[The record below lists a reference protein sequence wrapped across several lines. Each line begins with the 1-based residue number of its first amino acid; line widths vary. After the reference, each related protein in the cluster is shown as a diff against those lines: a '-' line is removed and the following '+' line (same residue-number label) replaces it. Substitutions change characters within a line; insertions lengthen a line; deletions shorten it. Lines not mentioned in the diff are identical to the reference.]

1 MNYKKITSRLTTC
14 FRERWRQLL
23 VIAIAITLPP
33 CLVYAGRHSFW
44 KIINDS
50 IFEMGVIFF
59 IVAMMGKWGKWL
71 THLLFVLS
79 LFDFGLSFGCYLTNG
94 QHVTLDLIYLIMGTN
109 SNEISEFFSFYF
121 PPVKIFIWLTA
132 IILLILL
139 YFSKMPRLRPSLK
152 VSQVGAIVFL
162 LTAIL
167 CFPPPSRGI
176 YNWCD
181 KIPPVKYLFIIKE
194 YEPLGKLANFRHE
207 ISLKEVSTQH
217 PWNIVI
223 IIGESFAKS
232 HSSVYGYKHD
242 TNPELSHLINEDHLY
257 AFTQCTAPAAFTH
270 LAFKNIFTL
279 WDAYESKAFGKKD
292 GIEKGLKKIFLPWI
306 ANKKAWYKYPTLF
319 DVFSQKYTIRW
330 VSNQEPRGMFDNVQ
344 AAIASLSDTVWFAGQ
359 HPEAGSRY
367 DEVVVPVLESFLKTD
382 SLPSITIVNLMG
394 QHENFYQRYPS
405 TWNYFKADD
414 YKDRPMH
421 QRELLA
427 QYDNA
432 TRYNDHVVASIFEL
446 YKDKCALVFYFPDHG
461 MDLYDTD
468 PNYCGHAIMRDQ
480 TSWDV
485 SCIIPFFIYTTDN
498 YRHFFPQQVEQIKNS
513 LNNSFNTKDLIF
525 ALLQITGWKI
535 TNYNGKN
542 GKTFLCDAPQ

>member
-1 MNYKKITSRLTTC
+1 MNYKKITDRLATC

-23 VIAIAITLPP
+23 VIAIAISLPP
-33 CLVYAGRHSFW
+33 CLVYAGKHPFGRV
-44 KIINDS
+44 INDT

-59 IVAMMGKWGKWL
+59 IVAMMGKWGKWF

-79 LFDFGLSFGCYLTNG
+79 LFDFGLSFGCYLSNG
-94 QHVTLDLIYLIMGTN
+94 QPVTLEMIYLIMGTN

-121 PPVKIFIWLTA
+121 PPAKILIWLAA

-139 YFSKMPRLRPSLK
+139 YFAKIPRLR
-152 VSQVGAIVFL
+152 
-162 LTAIL
+162 
-167 CFPPPSRGI
+167 
-176 YNWCD
+176 D
-181 KIPPVKYLFIIKE
+181 KIPPIKYLFIIKE
-194 YEPLGKLANFRHE
+194 YEPLGNLADYRHE
-207 ISLKEVSTQH
+207 ISLKEVSAQH
-217 PWNIVI
+217 PQHIVI
-223 IIGESFAKS
+223 VIGESFAKS
-232 HSSVYGYKHD
+232 HSSVYGYKLD

-279 WDAYESKAFGKKD
+279 WDAYESKAFEKKD
-292 GIEKGLKKIFLPWI
+292 GIEKGLKKILLPWM

-330 VSNQEPRGMFDNVQ
+330 ISNQEPQGMFDNVQ

-394 QHENFYQRYPS
+394 QHEDFCQRYPDS
-405 TWNYFKADD
+405 WEYFKAED
-414 YKDRPMH
+414 YEDRPM
-421 QRELLA
+421 QQKELLA

-432 TRYNDHVVASIFEL
+432 TRYNDHVVASIFKL
-446 YKDKCALVFYFPDHG
+446 YKDVCALVFYFPDHG

-468 PNYCGHAIMRDQ
+468 PNHCGHAIMRDQ
-480 TSWDV
+480 ESWDV
-485 SCIIPFFIYTTDN
+485 SCIIPFFIYTTDH
-498 YRHFFPQQVEQIKNS
+498 YRQLFPQQVEQIKNS
-513 LNNSFNTKDLIF
+513 LNNPFNTKDHIY
-525 ALLQITGWKI
+525 ALLQITGWEM
-535 TNYNGKN
+535 TNYDGKIGN
-542 GKTFLCDAPQ
+542 TFLSYGQQ